1 MKRYKL
7 LDKWIYQAISDD
19 PDMIKSA
26 HSAID
31 IYRGLQHIFIQDMKL
46 FLKDMAKEILKSEKN

>member
-31 IYRGLQHIFIQDMKL
+31 IYRGLQQIFIQDMKL
-46 FLKDMAKEILKSEKN
+46 SLKEIAKEILKSEKN

>member
-7 LDKWIYQAISDD
+7 LDKWIYQAISDN

-31 IYRGLQHIFIQDMKL
+31 IYRALQHIFIQDMKMSL
-46 FLKDMAKEILKSEKN
+46 SEIAKEVLKSEKN